1 MNTFLTRNV
10 EMLAKAV
17 LIVACVIASV
27 TLAGL
32 YYHQHESELTV
43 PVGPTG
49 ATGVAGADGEPGAT
63 GAEGPLGDTGPAG
76 ITGPI
81 GPAGAQGLT
90 GPAGPTGPT
99 GAQGATGATGATG
112 TTGLQGFQGPQGATG
127 ATGATGTTGPT
138 GNSRFITG
146 IQYYAHQSAGDGGS
160 ISGSTWSVRTINTV
174 VPGGTLH
181 DVFTSLASNTITFQP
196 GIYRIYVTA
205 SQTDI
210 DRNMMR
216 IRDTTTSTTVGGGL
230 SAMTSGP
237 TVAIGVLNATTT
249 RAVQIQHWGQFTVT
263 NGQGFA
269 VTGSPGVLNTYLL
282 VEILKMYT

>member
-10 EMLAKAV
+10 EMLASTAIKV
-17 LIVACVIASV
+17 VIVASVIASV

-32 YYHQHESELTV
+32 YYQQHESELTV

-63 GAEGPLGDTGPAG
+63 GAEGPLGDTGPTG

-81 GPAGAQGLT
+81 GPTGAQGLI
-90 GPAGPTGPT
+90 GPTGPTGPT

-112 TTGLQGFQGPQGATG
+112 TTE
-127 ATGATGTTGPT
+127 PT

-160 ISGSTWSVRTINTV
+160 ITGGTWSLRTINTV
-174 VPGGTLH
+174 VPGGTL
-181 DVFTSLASNTITFQP
+181 DGVFTSLASDTITFQP

-216 IRDTTTSTTVGGGL
+216 IRDTTASTTVGGGL
-230 SAMTSGP
+230 SAWTSGP
-237 TVAIGVLNATTT
+237 TAAIGVLNATTT